1 MPMLRRLLLC
11 LVLLLAGA
19 VGVSGAAQAKGK
31 PVHAGRTTILVSLD
45 GFRADYF
52 DRGLTPTLKA
62 LADHGVRA
70 KAMHPSFPSLT
81 FPNHYT
87 LVTGLRP
94 DEHGIVS
101 NTMEDRR
108 IPGVTFKLSAREAV
122 TDRRWWDESEPLWV
136 SARKQGIH
144 ASTMFW
150 PGSEAPIQGL
160 YADDWKPYLK
170 SMPAEERVDTVLGF
184 LDRPKAKRP
193 RFVTLYFEKVDVAG
207 HDTGPESPEVNHA
220 IEGVDAALARLVD
233 GLKARGLYDKVDV
246 IVVSD
251 HGMAFTP
258 ADHRIFLDDWI
269 SPDLVRPIS
278 METIAG
284 MEAKPGH
291 EAEVQKAVVGAH
303 PHITCYNKADLPKRL
318 HYGHNPRVAPIVC
331 IPEAGWQLT
340 TREAMA
346 KRKHVSLGEHG
357 YDPAS
362 PTMDAL
368 FVAHGPDFREGV
380 VLEPFDNVDVYSLLA
395 RLTGIRP
402 HRNDGNLADLRPAL
416 KTR

>member
-19 VGVSGAAQAKGK
+19 VGVPSGAQAKGR
-31 PVHAGRTTILVSLD
+31 PVHAGRTTILISLD

-150 PGSEAPIQGL
+150 PGSEAPIRGL

-193 RFVTLYFEKVDVAG
+193 RFITLYFE
-207 HDTGPESPEVNHA
+207 
-220 IEGVDAALARLVD
+220 
-233 GLKARGLYDKVDV
+233 KVDV

-291 EAEVQKAVVGAH
+291 EAEVQKAVVGVH
-303 PHITCYNKADLPKRL
+303 PHITCYNKADLPPRL

-340 TREAMA
+340 THEAMA

-362 PTMDAL
+362 PTMNAL

-380 VLEPFDNVDVYSLLA
+380 VLEPFDNVDVYPLLA
-395 RLTGIRP
+395 RLTGVRP
-402 HRNDGNLADLRPAL
+402 HRNDGNLADLKPAL

>member
-1 MPMLRRLLLC
+1 MIALARLLAA
-11 LVLLLAGA
+11 LLLLLTGA
-19 VGVSGAAQAKGK
+19 SAVEAAPAK
-31 PVHAGRTTILVSLD
+31 GRTTLLISID

-52 DRGLTPTLKA
+52 DRGITPTLKA
-62 LADHGVRA
+62 LADDGVHA

-101 NTMEDRR
+101 NTMEAPD
-108 IPGVTFKLSAREAV
+108 IPGVTFKLGNRDAV

-150 PGSEAPIQGL
+150 PGSEAPIKGL

-170 SMPAEERVDTVLGF
+170 SMPAEERVDTVLGW
-184 LDRPKAKRP
+184 LDRPKAQRP

-207 HDTGPESPEVNHA
+207 HDQGPDSPEVNHA
-220 IEGVDAALARLVD
+220 IEGVDASLARLVA
-233 GLKARGLYDKVDV
+233 GLKARGLYDQIDV
-246 IVVSD
+246 VVVSD
-251 HGMAFTP
+251 HGMAYTP

-269 SPDLVRPIS
+269 SPDHVRPIS

-284 MEAKPGH
+284 LEATPGH
-291 EAEVQKAVVGAH
+291 EAEVQKAVVGVH
-303 PHITCYNKADLPKRL
+303 PHITCYNRADIPARL
-318 HYGHNPRVAPIVC
+318 RYGRNPRVAPIVC

-340 TREAMA
+340 THEANA

-362 PTMDAL
+362 PTMNAL
-368 FVAHGPDFREGV
+368 FVAHGPDFRKGV
-380 VLEPFDNVDVYSLLA
+380 TLEPFDNVDVYPLLA
-395 RLTGIRP
+395 KLTGIRP
-402 HRNDGNLADLRPAL
+402 HRNDGRLADLAPAL
-416 KTR
+416 KTH